1 MDWKVK
7 VIYKR
12 NSNRILKDYHLNSFL
27 ETRLFNTWTEKNYDE
42 FLEFVEHI
50 GEIDELES

>member
-7 VIYKR
+7 VIYRR

-27 ETRLFNTWTEKNYDE
+27 ETLLFNTWTEKNYDE